1 MWAQEPEQGSP
12 DWAAYHEELRLRKHE
27 QNKRRR
33 QIEKAAIGA
42 TIAAAKVRVSS
53 PPLISSHVR
62 VPTAAMPSHS
72 VGQVRVSVSVRCGGV
87 WRLLEAA
94 VAGAGPQKRPSSCTV
109 YAVCIPKSPHA
120 HTEA

>member
-53 PPLISSHVR
+53 PPLSHRTCV
-62 VPTAAMPSHS
+62 
-72 VGQVRVSVSVRCGGV
+72 C
-87 WRLLEAA
+87 RLL
-94 VAGAGPQKRPSSCTV
+94 PCHPTV
-109 YAVCIPKSPHA
+109 LDR
-120 HTEA
+120 